1 MASEQTLR
9 AKRSLFCLNFSF
21 TLMKSDHLLIF
32 HLLKLLSPMDG
43 VGSPFSCPSSPGR
56 CSPTKTLRFKFFDMF
71 RLFVG
76 WQERLPHL
84 RERLRATLNTQNPLT
99 HPQWRTPLQ
108 VFPLVDV
115 KQHAM
120 MLFFRCVQCNK
131 SFSQA
136 ANLTAHCRTHRFDNH

>member
-1 MASEQTLR
+1 ME
-9 AKRSLFCLNFSF
+9 
-21 TLMKSDHLLIF
+21 SDHLLIF

-108 VFPLVDV
+108 VFPLADV
-115 KQHAM
+115 KQHDAFLQVCTM
-120 MLFFRCVQCNK
+120 QQVFQPGSK
-131 SFSQA
+131 SNCTLPHPQV
-136 ANLTAHCRTHRFDNH
+136 C